1 MGRKHLQLQKSVSE
15 FAFIMLGSVLVLF
28 YPSTAVDVVS
38 VCVDQKKRE
47 VTGLH
52 TLINN

>member
-1 MGRKHLQLQKSVSE
+1 
-15 FAFIMLGSVLVLF
+15 MLGSVLVLF
-28 YPSTAVDVVS
+28 YPSTTVDFVS
-38 VCVDQKKRE
+38 VSVDQNNRE